1 MIKRSTIIGTIST
14 VGLLVV
20 YLSVVSALSGWS
32 TTAEQWSSFWPYL
45 VGLAIGFGVQ
55 VGLYAYLR
63 QAVHRSQSTGKVVA
77 LTGTTSTA
85 AMVSCC
91 THYLVNL
98 LPVLG
103 ASGIATFVGQY
114 QVNLFWVGLAANAAG
129 LAYLASRIMK
139 FRKHLPAMA
148 A

>member
-1 MIKRSTIIGTIST
+1 MIKRPTIIGT
-14 VGLLVV
+14 VGAVSLLAV

-32 TTAEQWSSFWPYL
+32 ATIDQWSSFWPYL
-45 VGLAIGFGVQ
+45 VGLTIGFGVQ
-55 VGLYAYLR
+55 VGLYVYLR
-63 QAVHRSQSTGKVVA
+63 QAVHRSQSTGKVVV
-77 LTGTTSTA
+77 LTGTTSTV

-103 ASGIATFVGQY
+103 ATGIAAFVGQY
-114 QVNLFWVGLAANAAG
+114 QAQLFWVGLAANAVG
-129 LAYLASRIMK
+129 LAYLASRIVK
-139 FRKHLPAMA
+139 FKKRLPVMA

>member
-1 MIKRSTIIGTIST
+1 MIKRPIIIGTIST

-32 TTAEQWSSFWPYL
+32 TARDQWSSFWPYL

-63 QAVHRSQSTGKVVA
+63 RAVHRGQSTGKIVA
-77 LTGTTSTA
+77 VTGTTSTA

-103 ASGIATFVGQY
+103 ATGIATFVGQY
-114 QVNLFWVGLAANAAG
+114 QIKLFWVGLAANAAG
-129 LAYLASRIMK
+129 VIFVMSRVVK
-139 FRKHLPAMA
+139 FKKHVQAMVV
-148 A
+148 